1 MELAAIYCQGPR
13 LLEKTPMITI
23 EIDPKTLEEVRHSIN
38 RMAQSIEHLKTV
50 DLGRELSE
58 WQVQDVGRS
67 KPFTMRFRKA
77 GRARTVF
84 RPHSWKQV
92 KKSILYQRRGGSLLT
107 RALGRRTRK
116 GYLRAMAAYH
126 AFQPVTSMR
135 PYLRPELVEQ
145 LGERLL
151 TMAKEQLKW

>member
-1 MELAAIYCQGPR
+1 MF
-13 LLEKTPMITI
+13 TI
-23 EIDPKTLEEVRHSIN
+23 DIDPKTLEDVKYSIN
-38 RMAQSIEHLKTV
+38 KMAQSLEHLRTV

-58 WQVQDVGRS
+58 WQVQDVGRN

-92 KKSILYQRRGGSLLT
+92 KKSILYQRRGGKLLPV
-107 RALGRRTRK
+107 ALGRRTRK
-116 GYLRAMAAYH
+116 GFLTAMARYH
-126 AFQPVTSMR
+126 AFQPITSTR

-145 LGERLL
+145 LAERLME
-151 TMAKEQLKW
+151 MAQEQLRW

>member
-1 MELAAIYCQGPR
+1 MSLSPR
-13 LLEKTPMITI
+13 ARRRWRPSSIGWRNAWIRTNCAPSGCSEEEVPMFTI
-23 EIDPKTLEEVRHSIN
+23 DVDPKTLEEVRHSIN

-116 GYLRAMAAYH
+116 GY
-126 AFQPVTSMR
+126 
-135 PYLRPELVEQ
+135 
-145 LGERLL
+145 
-151 TMAKEQLKW
+151 

>member
-1 MELAAIYCQGPR
+1 MF
-13 LLEKTPMITI
+13 MID
-23 EIDPKTLEEVRHSIN
+23 IDPKTLKDVKHSIN
-38 RMAQSIEHLKTV
+38 KMAQSLEHLRTV

-58 WQVQDVGRS
+58 WQVQDVGRN

-92 KKSILYQRRGGSLLT
+92 KKSILYQRRGGKLLPV
-107 RALGRRTRK
+107 ALGRRTRK
-116 GYLRAMAAYH
+116 GFLTAMARYH
-126 AFQPVTSMR
+126 AFQPITSTR

-145 LGERLL
+145 LAERLME
-151 TMAKEQLKW
+151 MAQEQLRW

>member
-1 MELAAIYCQGPR
+1 MF
-13 LLEKTPMITI
+13 TI
-23 EIDPKTLEEVRHSIN
+23 DIDPKTLEDVKYSIN
-38 RMAQSIEHLKTV
+38 KMAQSLEHLRTV

-58 WQVQDVGRS
+58 WQVQDVGRN

-92 KKSILYQRRGGSLLT
+92 KKSILYQRRGGKLLPV
-107 RALGRRTRK
+107 ALGRRTRK
-116 GYLRAMAAYH
+116 GFLTAMARYH
-126 AFQPVTSMR
+126 AFQPITSTR

-145 LGERLL
+145 LAERLME
-151 TMAKEQLKW
+151 MAREQLQW

>member
-1 MELAAIYCQGPR
+1 
-13 LLEKTPMITI
+13 MITI

-84 RPHSWKQV
+84 RAHSWKQIRR
-92 KKSILYQRRGGSLLT
+92 STAYQRRGGSLLT

-116 GYLRAMAAYH
+116 GYLRAMATYH
-126 AFQPVTSMR
+126 AFQPLTSTL
-135 PYLRPELVEQ
+135 PILREELIEQ
-145 LGERLL
+145 LGTRLVE
-151 TMAKEQLKW
+151 MAKEQLKW

>member
-1 MELAAIYCQGPR
+1 MF
-13 LLEKTPMITI
+13 TI
-23 EIDPKTLEEVRHSIN
+23 DVDPKTLEEVQHSIN

-58 WQVQDVGRS
+58 WKVQDVGRS

-92 KKSILYQRRGGSLLT
+92 KKSILYQRRGGKLLPV
-107 RALGRRTRK
+107 ALGRRTRK
-116 GYLRAMAAYH
+116 GFLTAMARYH
-126 AFQPVTSMR
+126 AFQPITSTR

-145 LGERLL
+145 LAERLIE
-151 TMAKEQLKW
+151 MAREQLRW

>member
-1 MELAAIYCQGPR
+1 MF
-13 LLEKTPMITI
+13 TI
-23 EIDPKTLEEVRHSIN
+23 DIDPKTLEDVKYSIN
-38 RMAQSIEHLKTV
+38 KMAQSLEHLRTV

-58 WQVQDVGRS
+58 WQVQDVGRN

-92 KKSILYQRRGGSLLT
+92 KKSILYQRRGGKLLPV
-107 RALGRRTRK
+107 ALGRRTRK
-116 GYLRAMAAYH
+116 GFLTAMARYH
-126 AFQPVTSMR
+126 AFQPITSTR

-145 LGERLL
+145 LAERLME
-151 TMAKEQLKW
+151 MAQDQLRW